1 MGMYKSASVA
11 TSALALDLV
20 VEILLR
26 AKLCSSSC
34 TNLAAIENPEM
45 YKCKKVT
52 NQIAEVDTVG
62 KEANRLDLSV
72 SGRRTTIK

>member
-1 MGMYKSASVA
+1 MGMYKSASA
-11 TSALALDLV
+11 PTSALALDLV

-26 AKLCSSSC
+26 AKLCSSSS
-34 TNLAAIENPEM
+34 TNLAAIENPEI

-52 NQIAEVDTVG
+52 NQIAEVDIMG
-62 KEANRLDLSV
+62 KEANRLDHTG